1 MIKHTKTTEM
11 FDTALSKIK
20 INKILA
26 FDINIDFKPILDSK
40 PDLQSSQESQ
50 DATDNLQKGNY
61 SSIDIRNEKNKY
73 LSLYNPIVEEA
84 KKK

>member
-26 FDINIDFKPILDSK
+26 FDINIGFKPILDSK
-40 PDLQSSQESQ
+40 PDLQSTQESQ
-50 DATDNLQKGNY
+50 DATDTLLKGNY
-61 SSIDIRNEKNKY
+61 ASIDVRLEKNKY
-73 LSLYNPIVEEA
+73 LTLYNPYVEEA
-84 KKK
+84 RKR